1 MRSEI
6 VEGRQSVADEAE
18 IKAPSTEGR
27 EGRLSIADEVDEV
40 APSPPEVLDGGHARL
55 ADEVSTSAPSSKSG
69 GAGQTS
75 ATEEVVQH
83 LPTSPLIDQLA
94 ELQYRRK
101 FYISLVNKQ
110 TNAAK
115 ALVRRALG
123 WRYDTEAGDRDKLN
137 GRAAKIV
144 SAAISGKPPTEDADI
159 AGLLALDLAVT
170 AAAIEPCQKQR
181 DVIEKEMKRL
191 AKQLPV
197 YDWVKG
203 VRGFGEL
210 GLAVL
215 VAEAG
220 DPTRFARKDRLFKRL
235 GLSPHGDKAYSTWRK
250 TGGLT
255 SEDWVAAGYSP
266 RRRAEI
272 FAVIGDPLFKQQ
284 SIVKG
289 PYREAYDK
297 RKQAA
302 AAAHPDW
309 TPMHLHMDAMRVMTK
324 HLIRDFWV
332 AWRRVSEEVPSEAVA
347 RLPAAELSEQ
357 EARSAKRR
365 KVIVCE
371 PFGVNG
377 SPPSD

>member
-6 VEGRQSVADEAE
+6 VEGR
-18 IKAPSTEGR
+18 TTN
-27 EGRLSIADEVDEV
+27 
-40 APSPPEVLDGGHARL
+40 
-55 ADEVSTSAPSSKSG
+55 ADEVSVSAPSIESG
-69 GAGQTS
+69 EAGQPGRAVEAGKMT
-75 ATEEVVQH
+75 
-83 LPTSPLIDQLA
+83 PTSPPIDQLA

-101 FYISLVNKQ
+101 FYIKLTNKQ
-110 TNAAK
+110 TNATGS
-115 ALVRRALG
+115 LVRRALG
-123 WRYDTEAGDRDKLN
+123 WRYDMEDAERQKLN
-137 GRAAKIV
+137 NR
-144 SAAISGKPPTEDADI
+144 
-159 AGLLALDLAVT
+159 
-170 AAAIEPCQKQR
+170 AAAIVARALVGKEPSAENADIVNALAIDFSVTSLAIKPLQDQR
-181 DVIEKEMKRL
+181 AMIEKEMKRI
-191 AKQLPV
+191 ARQLPI
-197 YDWVKG
+197 YAWAKD

-215 VAEAG
+215 TAEAG
-220 DPTRFARKDRLFKRL
+220 DPTRFSRKDRLFKRL
-235 GLSPHGDKAYSTWRK
+235 GLSPHEGKAYSTWRGVK
-250 TGGLT
+250 NGL
-255 SEDWVAAGYSP
+255 SAEDWVAAGYSP

-284 SIVKG
+284 SVVG
-289 PYREAYDK
+289 WPDRLAYDR